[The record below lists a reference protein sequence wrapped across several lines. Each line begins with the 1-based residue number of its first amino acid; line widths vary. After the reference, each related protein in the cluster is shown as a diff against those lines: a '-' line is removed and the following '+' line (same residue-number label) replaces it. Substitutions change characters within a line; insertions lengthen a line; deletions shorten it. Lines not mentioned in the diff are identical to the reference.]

1 MKFTVYLIL
10 ISLFIG
16 CQNVATN
23 SILESTLPDFRNI
36 SNSSNNTSEIFEVPN
51 KLNKKG
57 DFLNGY
63 KKGIWT
69 YEIEGEK
76 KSIDWSAFEDERIK
90 INYPA
95 NWKLNPIEREETIFF
110 ADVNSKND
118 FFILNSV
125 KKKKFKLSLYKYL
138 LEIIGE
144 INSRPSENVVQ
155 YICTKLTFS
164 ERDAY
169 YLRLDIN
176 EQDVLK
182 NYFVFITEDLN
193 NIYDNT
199 LRLTEAN
206 NQFEKEIFGSVVY
219 SLSVG
224 DIKLFNGADTLIST
238 ETIDIEDFN

>member
-1 MKFTVYLIL
+1 M
-10 ISLFIG
+10 
-16 CQNVATN
+16 
-23 SILESTLPDFRNI
+23 
-36 SNSSNNTSEIFEVPN
+36 
-51 KLNKKG
+51 
-57 DFLNGY
+57 
-63 KKGIWT
+63 
-69 YEIEGEK
+69 
-76 KSIDWSAFEDERIK
+76 
-90 INYPA
+90 
-95 NWKLNPIEREETIFF
+95 
-110 ADVNSKND
+110 
-118 FFILNSV
+118 
-125 KKKKFKLSLYKYL
+125 
-138 LEIIGE
+138 
-144 INSRPSENVVQ
+144 VQ

-224 DIKLFNGADTLIST
+224 GIKLFNGADTLIST